1 MEFPSPMNPNRK
13 PDEKIETI
21 EVDER
26 KGLVTV
32 NGQAVALTPTEF
44 RLLAAL
50 VARRGRALSRKELV
64 QIVMSDAIVQERTI
78 DVHMTSLRRKLGAA
92 ARQIKAVRGIGYQFE
107 TSPGD

>member
-1 MEFPSPMNPNRK
+1 MDPMKK

-21 EVDER
+21 HVDEG
-26 KGLVTV
+26 KGLVRV
-32 NGQAVALTPTEF
+32 DGHLVALTPTEF

-50 VARRGRALSRKELV
+50 IARPGQALSRQELV